1 MQLIVI
7 FSYNRAL
14 QLDYLLKSI
23 FEKFKSLNFQIAVIY
38 HTVGGH
44 ELGYEKLSNKYK
56 NHTNVSFYKRK
67 PKYFNFNWSS
77 FLIIS
82 NFKKSIKY
90 SFLFNRKC
98 DDFKELLESILEKT
112 NAEFVMFNTDDGVYI
127 DNVNVEKSV
136 YELIRQNPFQASFR
150 LYLGKNI
157 FGLPDYVKVE
167 NNTCVWNY
175 FTPDIFNHW
184 TCMFS
189 VDGTIYSTN
198 GMLEVLKKV
207 EYHNPITL
215 EANVYDYSKY
225 KSLFGLGMSPIKSS
239 LVCTK
244 LNRVSVDSF
253 NPTISINVDY
263 LNEKFLDDYELRIL
277 IPKSINNANVVPNE
291 VLLIK
296 DNEVISIYKI
306 DEYGE
311 IVQNALG
318 PEGTKYIV

>member
-23 FEKFKSLNFQIAVIY
+23 FEKFKSVDFQIAVIY
-38 HTVGGH
+38 HTDGSH
-44 ELGYEKLSNKYK
+44 ELGYEKLNNKYK
-56 NHTNVSFYKRK
+56 NYSNIFFYKRK
-67 PKYFNFNWSS
+67 PKYFNFNRSS
-77 FLIIS
+77 FSSLR
-82 NFKKSIKY
+82 NFKKSINY
-90 SFLFNRKC
+90 SFLFNKKC
-98 DDFKELLESILEKT
+98 DDFKELLESILDKT
-112 NAEFVMFNTDDGVYI
+112 NAEFVMFNTDDGVYF
-127 DNVNVEKSV
+127 DKVNIEEHV
-136 YELIRQNPFQASFR
+136 YEFIRKNPLQASFR
-150 LYLGKNI
+150 LYLGTNI
-157 FGLPDYVKVE
+157 FGLPEYVKVE
-167 NNTCVWNY
+167 KNICLWNY

-189 VDGTIYSTN
+189 VDGTIYHTK
-198 GMLEVLKKV
+198 GLLEVLNKV

-215 EANVYDYSKY
+215 EANVYDYSKSKKLFSLGASPF
-225 KSLFGLGMSPIKSS
+225 KSN

-253 NPTISINVDY
+253 NPTISIDVDF
-263 LNEKFLDDYELRIL
+263 LNEKYLENYKLSIRIPEY
-277 IPKSINNANVVPNE
+277 ITNANVVPNE
-291 VLLIK
+291 VLLIR
-296 DNEVISIYKI
+296 DDEIISIYKI

>member
-14 QLDYLLKSI
+14 QLDYLIKSI
-23 FEKFKSLNFQIAVIY
+23 FEKFKSLDFQISIIY
-38 HTVGGH
+38 HTVGSH
-44 ELGYEKLSNKYK
+44 ELGYEKLINKYK
-56 NHTNVSFYKRK
+56 NYNVISFYKRK
-67 PKYFNFNWSS
+67 PKYFNFNRSS
-77 FLIIS
+77 FSSLR
-82 NFKKSIKY
+82 NLKKSINY
-90 SFLFNRKC
+90 SYLFNKKC

-112 NAEFVMFNTDDGVYI
+112 SSEFVMFNTDDGVYF
-127 DNVNVEKSV
+127 DDVNVDKSV
-136 YELIRQNPFQASFR
+136 YELIRQNPLQVSFR

-175 FTPDIFNHW
+175 FTPDLFNHW

-189 VDGTIYSTN
+189 VDGTIYSTK

-207 EYHNPITL
+207 VYHNPITL
-215 EANVYDYSKY
+215 EANVYDYSKN
-225 KSLFGLGMSPIKSS
+225 KQLFSLGMSPIKSS

-263 LNEKFLDDYELRIL
+263 LNEKLLDNFELSIL
-277 IPKSINNANVVPNE
+277 IPESITNANVVPNE
-291 VLLIK
+291 VLLVK
-296 DNEVISIYKI
+296 DDEITSIYKI